1 MVENDHVI
9 SGLMKKR
16 EELVTSLEYHGGEV
30 LKFGAAIASVDAT
43 IRLYDPEFMPESGP
57 LRSAG
62 RSNRHFKTGEAPV
75 LILDYMRDHK
85 GPQPTTEIVRHI
97 AAIKGVNRD
106 TLTEHQFQAF
116 YNLLS
121 KTIKRLGTN
130 GTLKESH
137 RVTVVIFWEVE

>member
-1 MVENDHVI
+1 
-9 SGLMKKR
+9 
-16 EELVTSLEYHGGEV
+16 
-30 LKFGAAIASVDAT
+30 
-43 IRLYDPEFMPESGP
+43 MPESGS
-57 LRSAG
+57 LRSTG
-62 RSNRHFKTGEAPV
+62 RSNKYFKTGEAPV

-85 GPQPTTEIVRHI
+85 GPQPTIKIVRHI